1 MTLWVSMIVKNE
13 ADRHLDR
20 VLDCYREISRSMATR
35 LMVTD
40 DASTD
45 RTMEMCLLAGATVQQ
60 TGTSLFWEHEGR
72 ARQRHYDF
80 TTASAQRG
88 DWVLSIDA
96 DETIS
101 NPEAVPALIAQ
112 AESLGQGAVG
122 LALLEFWTETE
133 YRTDGYW
140 IGTRTP
146 RLYKWQPGG
155 LINDRAMG
163 CGSEPTY
170 VQSVSVLHQDTI
182 RLLHWGYVR
191 EEDRVRKHAAY
202 SARLGGHGHNNA
214 HVDSIITTPTLAT
227 YQRSGT

>member
-1 MTLWVSMIVKNE
+1 MIVRNE
-13 ADRHLDR
+13 EDRHLER
-20 VLDCYREISRSMATR
+20 VLKCWQEISLHSDAR

-45 RTMEMCLLAGATVQQ
+45 GTVAMCLEYGAEVQE
-60 TGTSLFWEHEGR
+60 SPEPLFWKHEGQ

-80 TTASAQRG
+80 TTRKAQVG

-101 NPEAVPALIAQ
+101 RPDLLPEFTRLADRQ
-112 AESLGQGAVG
+112 EFGAIG
-122 LALLEFWTETE
+122 LPLLEFWTDDE
-133 YRTDGYW
+133 YRIDGFW
-140 IGTRTP
+140 IGTKTP
-146 RLYKWQPGG
+146 RLYRWRAGG
-155 LINDRAMG
+155 QIRQAEMG

-170 VQSVSVLHQDTI
+170 VHSVSVLTQDRV

-202 SARLGGHGHNNA
+202 SERLGGHGHSNT
-214 HVDSIITTPTLAT
+214 HVDSIVTVPMLES
-227 YQRSGT
+227 YQEDLP